1 MLVDIEAR
9 REKVLKIIVNVHINS
24 GVPVSSRMIS
34 SHSRIGLCPASVR
47 NVMADLEERGL
58 ITHLH
63 TSAGRIPTDKGYRFY
78 VDKLLEHNGLT
89 RQEQAEITK
98 ELLCRQVALEEIIHK
113 TSHILSDF
121 TQYAAV
127 VTHPEIKRSCFRRIQ
142 FTRLGQKKIFVT
154 LITNTGI
161 VKNVIVCL
169 DSKIEP
175 ERLKKI
181 ENFMNIQLENIQLS
195 QIKTKLRR
203 MMIQERNSLF
213 CILKQAME
221 FIDLVSFVE
230 GNDDFYFEGISNM
243 LSFPE
248 FENLEMM
255 RAFVRDLDKR
265 KILAELIQ
273 DVIDG
278 ELDEKKIRVFIGR
291 ENPRS
296 FMNDCAMVLSCYKV
310 NDQTIGVLG
319 IIGPKRMHY
328 GRSIAIV
335 RYVSDLLS
343 DMLTRFTI

>member
-24 GVPVSSRMIS
+24 GAPVSSRMIS
-34 SHSRIGLCPASVR
+34 SYSRIGLCPASVR

-63 TSAGRIPTDKGYRFY
+63 TSAGRVPTDKGYRFY
-78 VDKLLEHNGLT
+78 VDKLLEQNGLT

-98 ELLCRQVALEEIIHK
+98 ELLCRQLALEEIIHK
-113 TSHILSDF
+113 TSHVLSDF

-127 VTHPEIKRSCFRRIQ
+127 VTQPEIKRSCFRRIQ

-161 VKNVIVCL
+161 IKNVIVCL

-181 ENFMNIQLENIQLS
+181 ENFMNMQLENTPLS

-213 CILKQAME
+213 YILKQAME
-221 FIDLVSFVE
+221 FVELVSFVE
-230 GNDDFYFEGISNM
+230 NNDDFHFEGISNM

-248 FENLEMM
+248 FEDLEMM

-278 ELDEKKIRVFIGR
+278 ELDKNKIRVFIGR

-310 NDQTIGVLG
+310 NNQTIGGLG